1 MINKSLNRSLE
12 KNPIVSMCV
21 LGNYESIA
29 ESVGPEYI
37 ASSILPTIQPML
49 VDRCH
54 SLCVSVCVV

>member
-1 MINKSLNRSLE
+1 
-12 KNPIVSMCV
+12 MCV

-54 SLCVSVCVV
+54 SLCVSVCVMCDV